1 MQLPFCR
8 PSISSSRFATQIASR
23 LTFAPVARPVMV
35 ESTAIGAAYLAG
47 LAVGVWKDL
56 EDLESHHR
64 IDRVFEPSMT
74 DDERES
80 LMHWWRKAVKR
91 TLDWAEED

>member
-1 MQLPFCR
+1 MQFQADILGV
-8 PSISSSRFATQIASR
+8 
-23 LTFAPVARPVMV
+23 PVARPVMV